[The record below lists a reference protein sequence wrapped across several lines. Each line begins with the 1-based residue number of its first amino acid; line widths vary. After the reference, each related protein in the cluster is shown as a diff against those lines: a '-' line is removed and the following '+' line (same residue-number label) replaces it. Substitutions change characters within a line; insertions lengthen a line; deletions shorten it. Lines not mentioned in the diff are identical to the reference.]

1 VDNAKDVDE
10 LLWGCYC
17 TGSGRLWSI
26 FLTRLDVHSGSKA
39 LNCFG
44 WRFLYSLRFVVSVF
58 LPLLFRVDMAIY
70 RRRCQSSREPAC
82 TLYFGINDSMYILFF
97 FSFYFFTPSSSS
109 SSFPFFPSLF
119 PYLSFVLPSIM
130 ARHPANLWPL
140 QQGPMKNLEQQY

>member
-39 LNCFG
+39 VNCFG
-44 WRFLYSLRFVVSVF
+44 WRFFVFPEICRFCF
-58 LPLLFRVDMAIY
+58 PFPLLFRVDMAIY

-82 TLYFGINDSMYILFF
+82 TIYFGINDSMYILFF
-97 FSFYFFTPSSSS
+97 LFFFFFLRLPLPLFLS
-109 SSFPFFPSLF
+109 SSFLCSHIL
-119 PYLSFVLPSIM
+119 LSFYHPSW
-130 ARHPANLWPL
+130 PAIQPIFGRFNRA
-140 QQGPMKNLEQQY
+140 QCKI